1 MSTDTT
7 TAPELILAD
16 DQDSRFR
23 FRVGHY
29 AYVRGWIGAEPVKIT
44 RRLLH
49 LSTVGIFAPHY
60 NAVDDTGKEWLLSQ
74 LELSTKSMEK
84 LGR

>member
-16 DQDSRFR
+16 DQDTRFR

-29 AYVRGWIGAEPVKIT
+29 AYVRGWAGEPVKIT

-49 LSTVGIFAPHY
+49 LSTIGIYAPHY
-60 NAVDDTGKEWLLSQ
+60 NAVDDAGKEWRLSQ
-74 LELSTKSMEK
+74 LELSTKAMEK